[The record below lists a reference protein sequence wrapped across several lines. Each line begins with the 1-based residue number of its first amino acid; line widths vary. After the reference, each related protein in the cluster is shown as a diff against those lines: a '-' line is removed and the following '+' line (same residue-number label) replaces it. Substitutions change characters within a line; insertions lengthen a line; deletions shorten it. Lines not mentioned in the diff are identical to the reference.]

1 MTYAIT
7 DMLAV
12 PAIFISHASYSDI
25 SFMCNIYIPG
35 FKCNFN
41 KNKEK
46 ENTVYLLPIT
56 VLCSEPQKKKK
67 KKKVVL

>member
-12 PAIFISHASYSDI
+12 RAIFISHASYSDI

-35 FKCNFN
+35 FKGNIN

-46 ENTVYLLPIT
+46 EIYCPSVTDY
-56 VLCSEPQKKKK
+56 CS
-67 KKKVVL
+67 VF